1 MANSEQQ
8 RLALEASLPHI
19 RGGSLLARTNI
30 VLGLSAIAIILIAIV
45 ALDRFVLQ
53 PILERSAD
61 DEAALLV
68 LSAQTWVELPPEAR
82 PYFELELAESHDLI
96 ISSEPRGATTTDL
109 STLRYADLLADKL
122 AKRIQQPVLLRE
134 AEDLIW
140 AEIPM
145 GGRDMYIG
153 FSDNRRAV
161 QPLYVA
167 FIIIVAG
174 AAIVFLASLYI
185 VQRIAR
191 PLVQTANLAET
202 FRGGEDFVPLPEHGP
217 RELVSLARNFN
228 TMARE
233 IAALMANRTT
243 LLAGISHDLRTPLA
257 RMRLAVELL
266 PSAVDVEVKRRFE
279 RNLMSMDDLIGDALQ
294 FAKGAGEPARLVP
307 VAALLRELVAA
318 QEEPVT
324 TQIDLEDSLQ
334 LPIAVGSLRRV
345 LQNLLSNAV
354 QHGDQVH
361 LLAGITDHFLELRVN
376 DAGAGIPIEYRDKV
390 FQPFY
395 RLDRSRS
402 VNTGGSGLGLAIV
415 AQLCSS
421 HGWLVSIDKAP
432 EGGASLLV
440 QIPLPKSA

>member
-1 MANSEQQ
+1 MANSELQ
-8 RLALEASLPHI
+8 RSAIEASLPHI

-96 ISSEPRGATTTDL
+96 ISSEPRGVTTTDL
-109 STLRYADLLADKL
+109 PTLRYADLLADKL
-122 AKRIQQPVLLRE
+122 AKRIEQPVSLRE

-294 FAKGAGEPARLVP
+294 FAKGAGESARLVP
-307 VAALLRELVAA
+307 VAALLRDLIAA
-318 QEEPVT
+318 QEEPV
-324 TQIDLEDSLQ
+324 
-334 LPIAVGSLRRV
+334 RR
-345 LQNLLSNAV
+345 
-354 QHGDQVH
+354 
-361 LLAGITDHFLELRVN
+361 
-376 DAGAGIPIEYRDKV
+376 
-390 FQPFY
+390 
-395 RLDRSRS
+395 RS
-402 VNTGGSGLGLAIV
+402 T
-415 AQLCSS
+415 
-421 HGWLVSIDKAP
+421 
-432 EGGASLLV
+432 
-440 QIPLPKSA
+440 